1 MAVSFQLQHTD
12 GHARAGLLH
21 TPHGAVETP
30 AFMPVGTQATVKG
43 LTPEMVRD
51 AGAQIILGNTYHLT
65 LRPGD
70 ELIRDLGG
78 LHAFM
83 NWPGPILTDSG
94 GFQVFSLATQVKITD
109 DGAAFRSHIDGT
121 PLELTPERAVEIQQ
135 NLGSDIAMVLDEC
148 PPSESESDRMRSAV
162 ARTVKWA
169 ARCQKHHT
177 RPDQALFAIVQG
189 GLNLE
194 LRAECAREL
203 VAMDFPGYA
212 LGGFSVGEAPE
223 AMHAVLPACAALLP
237 EHKPRYLMGVGRPE
251 DLLAG
256 VAAGIDMFDCVMP
269 TRNGRN
275 ALAFTS
281 DGPIRLR
288 NAKHRRDPSPV
299 ESGCRCYCCANYS
312 RAYLHHLFAADE
324 MLGPTLL
331 SLHNLAFYLGLM
343 REARGAI
350 REGGFAAFRDAC
362 LARWNADS

>member
-1 MAVSFQLQHTD
+1 MAITFTLHGTD
-12 GHARAGLLH
+12 GTARAGTLQ
-21 TPHGAVETP
+21 TPHGAVQTP

-70 ELIRDLGG
+70 ELIRELGG
-78 LHAFM
+78 LHRFM
-83 NWPGPILTDSG
+83 NWNGPILTDSG

-109 DGAAFRSHIDGT
+109 HGASFKSHLDGS

-148 PPSESESDRMRSAV
+148 PPADSEPAKMRAAV
-162 ARTVKWA
+162 ERSIRWA
-169 ARCQKHHT
+169 ERCKKHHSKT
-177 RPDQALFAIVQG
+177 DQAQFAIVQG
-189 GLNLE
+189 GLNLD

-223 AMHAVLPACAALLP
+223 AMHAALPACAACLP
-237 EHKPRYLMGVGRPE
+237 EGKPRYLMGVGRPQ

-256 VAAGIDMFDCVMP
+256 VASGIDMFDCVMP

-275 ALAFTS
+275 AFAFTS

-288 NAKHRRDPSPV
+288 NAKHRRDSAPV
-299 ESGCRCYCCANYS
+299 ESGCVCYCCRNYS

-331 SLHNLAFYLGLM
+331 SLHNVSFYLRLM
-343 REARGAI
+343 ADARRAI
-350 REGGFAAFRDAC
+350 SEKRLAAFQSAC
-362 LARWNADS
+362 LARWNAAS